1 MSRQTRSPGRSGRRR
16 AYPGAPHT
24 TGRAGQHPAVRVASS
39 ESAVRVG
46 KPLQAL
52 VGPVGV
58 RQGAGKDRGVGDAPV
73 ALLGVGPFAGL
84 ALSGSCLVS
93 LSGLQA
99 GTQYSVFIDTQAVPN
114 ESASAIL
121 NGPWT
126 PLGMFDASSD
136 GTGTYTCTQR
146 PPSGSILAINPQPQD
161 ESILFSGQ
169 LP

>member
-1 MSRQTRSPGRSGRRR
+1 
-16 AYPGAPHT
+16 
-24 TGRAGQHPAVRVASS
+24 
-39 ESAVRVG
+39 
-46 KPLQAL
+46 
-52 VGPVGV
+52 
-58 RQGAGKDRGVGDAPV
+58 
-73 ALLGVGPFAGL
+73 
-84 ALSGSCLVS
+84 VS

-136 GTGTYTCTQR
+136 GMGTYTCTQR

-161 ESILFSGQ
+161 ESILFSVVI
-169 LP
+169 LPAFLSKNVWRPVSVGLA